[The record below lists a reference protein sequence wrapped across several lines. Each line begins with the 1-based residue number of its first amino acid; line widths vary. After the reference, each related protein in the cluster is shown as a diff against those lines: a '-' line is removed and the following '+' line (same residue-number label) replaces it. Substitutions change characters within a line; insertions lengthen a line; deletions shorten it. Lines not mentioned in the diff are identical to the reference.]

1 MLKLILPSLLIIAV
15 NLITPLWWQSFISLI
30 LLLIL
35 SIPTLYYTPLISI
48 SHFSLSDY
56 ISTSL
61 ILLSILIT
69 AIILLA
75 RTKIFFF
82 NHQQQLFISLSTLLI
97 LILVI
102 AFSTSSLIN
111 FYIWFEASL
120 IPTLL
125 IILYWGYQPERLQA
139 GIYLIIYTITASL
152 PILIIIMYLW
162 HTSYSLNIVTNTISN
177 PLWLT
182 SSVPYLLLIIG
193 MLVKLPIFITH
204 LWLPKAHVEAPIAG
218 SIILAAI
225 LLKLGGYGI
234 IRIIFLLKTPIMPS
248 NLIIS
253 ISLVGA
259 VLTGIICLRQ
269 PDIKSIIAYSS
280 VGHMGLLIA
289 GALTITQWG
298 ITGALLIIIA
308 HGLCSSAIF
317 ILANISYSITHTR
330 SSYLTKGIQTIL
342 PNLTIW
348 WFLILVCNMAGPP
361 SLNLLREIMLLTSI
375 VSFSP
380 WTIIPLSIISF
391 ITAAYSL
398 NLFSQTQHGWINLS
412 ANPSLPIKSSD
423 FTLLLTHLSPLVLL
437 TLKPEFL
444 AFW

>member
-1 MLKLILPSLLIIAV
+1 MLKLILPSILLIIS
-15 NLITPLWWQSFISLI
+15 NYFRPIWWQSFLALI
-30 LLLIL
+30 LITII
-35 SIPTLYYTPLISI
+35 SIPSILYAPLTLISP
-48 SHFSLSDY
+48 FSILDY
-56 ISTSL
+56 ISSSL

-75 RTKIFFF
+75 STKIYSL
-82 NHQQQLFISLSTLLI
+82 NYYQHLFIPLSI
-97 LILVI
+97 FLILVLII
-102 AFSTSSLIN
+102 AFSSSSLIR

-152 PILIIIMYLW
+152 PILIIIIYLW
-162 HTSYSLNIVTNTISN
+162 HSSHSLNMATNTIIS
-177 PLWLT
+177 PLWIT
-182 SSVPYLLLIIG
+182 SSFPCLLLVIG
-193 MLVKLPIFITH
+193 ILVKLPIFSTH

-234 IRIIFLLKTPIMPS
+234 IRIIHLLKSPNIPS
-248 NLIIS
+248 NIIIS
-253 ISLVGA
+253 ISLIGA
-259 VLTGIICLRQ
+259 IITGFICLRQ

-289 GALTITQWG
+289 GAITITRWG
-298 ITGALLIIIA
+298 ITGALIIIIA
-308 HGLCSSAIF
+308 HGLCSSALF
-317 ILANISYSITHTR
+317 ILANITYNITYTR
-330 SSYLTKGIQTIL
+330 RSFLTKGILTTV
-342 PNLTIW
+342 PNLSIW

-361 SLNLLREIMLLTSI
+361 SLNLLREIMLITSI
-375 VSFSP
+375 ISYSLWAIVP
-380 WTIIPLSIISF
+380 IALISF

-398 NLFSQTQHGWINLS
+398 NLFSQTQHGWLS
-412 ANPSLPIKSSD
+412 IISHPHMNIKSSD
-423 FTLLLTHLSPLVLL
+423 YTLLLTHLIPLVLI

-444 AFW
+444 SFW